1 MMYENP
7 AGFSG
12 NPCAGQNRYRDYRVG
27 ADDGLRERSVL
38 TLRRLRRM
46 ASAIYVRHDGLPLHS
61 TGLIWTTSED
71 LIDDVIQEAEQFTW
85 EAAGFP
91 QIKGTP

>member
-12 NPCAGQNRYRDYRVG
+12 NPYAGQNRYRDCRAG
-27 ADDGLRERSVL
+27 ADNGLRGQSVRM
-38 TLRRLRRM
+38 LRRLGRM

-61 TGLIWTTSED
+61 TGLIWTTVAD
-71 LIDDVIQEAEQFTW
+71 LIDDVIRKAEHITW
-85 EAAGFP
+85 QAAECPG
-91 QIKGTP
+91 

>member
-1 MMYENP
+1 MYEDP

-12 NPCAGQNRYRDYRVG
+12 NPCAGQNRYRDYG
-27 ADDGLRERSVL
+27 AGGDDGLRERSVR
-38 TLRRLRRM
+38 TLRRLGRM

-71 LIDDVIQEAEQFTW
+71 LIHGVIREAEQITC
-85 EAAGFP
+85 EAAGCP
-91 QIKGTP
+91 

>member
-12 NPCAGQNRYRDYRVG
+12 NRCAGQNGYGDYRAG
-27 ADDGLRERSVL
+27 AGDGLRERSVR
-38 TLRRLRRM
+38 TLRRLGRM

-61 TGLIWTTSED
+61 AGLIWSTPAD
-71 LIDDVIQEAEQFTW
+71 LIDDVIREAEQITW
-85 EAAGFP
+85 EAARC
-91 QIKGTP
+91 I

>member
-27 ADDGLRERSVL
+27 ADDGLRERSVR
-38 TLRRLRRM
+38 TLRRLGRM

>member
-12 NPCAGQNRYRDYRVG
+12 NPGAGQNRYRDYRAG
-27 ADDGLRERSVL
+27 ADDGLREQSVR
-38 TLRRLRRM
+38 TLRRLGRM

-61 TGLIWTTSED
+61 TGLIWTTVAD
-71 LIDDVIQEAEQFTW
+71 LIDDVIRKAEHITW
-85 EAAGFP
+85 QAAGCP
-91 QIKGTP
+91 G